1 MEFQKYL
8 LNISKFDTNRLRS
21 KETLVSS
28 ILTESYSQVN
38 KLKKEAWFA
47 LFEHTFVCVERGKQ
61 LIVYYY
67 AYAREMSIW
76 MYRKIKK

>member
-28 ILTESYSQVN
+28 ILTDSYSQVN
-38 KLKKEAWFA
+38 KLRKKEAWFA
-47 LFEHTFVCVERGKQ
+47 LFEQTFFLCRERKTNDRI
-61 LIVYYY
+61 LLRIRTRNVN
-67 AYAREMSIW
+67 MDV
-76 MYRKIKK
+76 

>member
-47 LFEHTFVCVERGKQ
+47 LFEHTFFLCRERKTIDRI
-61 LIVYYY
+61 LLRIRTRNVN
-67 AYAREMSIW
+67 IDV
-76 MYRKIKK
+76 